1 MLSTYLR
8 DKHFIRSGKVAAGVL
23 LVLVLLLPGKATAQY
38 NTMENDMRFQKRH
51 IKFGISMGFNLSNF
65 RVFRSNEFIQ
75 NDTLF
80 AINAENGTG
89 FNLGIVSALYLHKNL
104 ELRFIPTLSFAEKTL
119 RYEFENS
126 SVPKKLESIFIEFP
140 VHIKF
145 KSDPIKDF
153 RFYVIAGAK
162 YGMDLASKSEARN
175 AEDLVKLNRNDVS
188 IEYGVG
194 MEINFPLFILVPEF
208 KVSNGILD
216 AHSLDPA
223 LIYSNTLDRLK
234 SRTFTFSLNFEG

>member
-1 MLSTYLR
+1 MHSA
-8 DKHFIRSGKVAAGVL
+8 HFRNKYHLPGWKIAAAVLL
-23 LVLVLLLPGKATAQY
+23 LVLVLPMSGKAQY

-51 IKFGISMGFNLSNF
+51 IKFGIHMGFNVSNF
-65 RVFRSNEFIQ
+65 RAFRSEAFIQ
-75 NDTLF
+75 TDSLL

-104 ELRFIPTLSFAEKTL
+104 ELRFIPTLSFAERTL

-126 SVPKKLESIFIEFP
+126 SSPQKLESIFLDFP
-140 VHIKF
+140 LQIKF

-153 RFYVIAGAK
+153 RIYVIAGMK
-162 YGMDLASKSEARN
+162 YGLDLASKSEARN
-175 AEDLVKLNRNDVS
+175 AEDLVKLNRFDISV
-188 IEYGVG
+188 EYGVG
-194 MEINFPLFILVPEF
+194 FEINFPLFILVPEI

-216 AHSLDPA
+216 VHSLDEN
-223 LIYSNTLDRLK
+223 LIYSNTLEQLK